1 MPLPCADRRTRIAGR
16 LRIRAGAA
24 IIVALFLSGC
34 ATVARDGTAQVPFA
48 VPAAWSAG
56 GGAAPGTNPVAQWWL
71 RFKDPLLAGLID
83 EAMRANTSV
92 TAAQAA
98 LRQARALRDVAAAAL
113 LPGVTGSG
121 SGRHGTS
128 GGKSTGNAF
137 NAGLDASWELD
148 LFGANRSAFEASEF
162 DARASAATLADTQV
176 SIAAETALSY
186 ITLRASQARFA
197 IASSSLATQLETLQI
212 TQWRLQAGLVTE
224 VEAEQART
232 SAEQTR
238 AQLPA
243 LQTAIE
249 QARNAIAVLVSRPPG
264 ELAVTLASPAPVP
277 QASDDLALS
286 LPAETL
292 RQRPDVRASEYQVT
306 AAAARVAQADAA
318 RLPNFKLGGSLGLS
332 ALTLGSLAT
341 GEAVIS
347 SLLASVSLPV
357 FDAGAGSA
365 RVRAQEAALDKAQSA
380 YVGTVLGALRDVENA
395 LVALRGDRERLARL
409 REAADAAANAARLAR
424 QRYASGLVDFQVVL
438 ETQRTELSTQDSVA
452 SAGADVGSDHV
463 RLYKALGG
471 GWMPEPG
478 EALRPALYRPPAQ

>member
-1 MPLPCADRRTRIAGR
+1 MLPFCADDGIPTAGR
-16 LRIRAGAA
+16 IRISAA
-24 IIVALFLSGC
+24 ATCVALCLSAC
-34 ATVARDGTAQVPFA
+34 ASLAPDDSAKVPFDI
-48 VPAAWSAG
+48 PSAWSAG
-56 GGAAPGTNPVAQWWL
+56 GVPATAGANPVAQWWL
-71 RFKDPLLAGLID
+71 RFNDPLLASLVG
-83 EAMRANTSV
+83 EAMQANTSV
-92 TAAQAA
+92 VAAQAA

-128 GGKSTGNAF
+128 GGESTGNVF

-148 LFGANRSAFEASEF
+148 LFGANRSAFNASEF
-162 DARASAATLADTQV
+162 DARASAASLADTQV
-176 SIAAETALSY
+176 SIAAETALAY
-186 ITLRASQARFA
+186 ITLRGGQARLA
-197 IASSSLATQLETLQI
+197 IASASLATQLETLQI
-212 TQWRLQAGLVTE
+212 TRWRLQAGLVTD

-232 SAEQTR
+232 AAEQTR
-238 AQLPA
+238 AQIPA
-243 LQTAIE
+243 LQTAID
-249 QARNAIAVLVSRPPG
+249 QARNALAVLVGRPPSALVQA
-264 ELAVTLASPAPVP
+264 LAAPGPVP

-292 RQRPDVRASEYQVT
+292 RQRPDVRASEFQVT

-318 RLPNFKLGGSLGLS
+318 RMPNFKLGGSLGLT
-332 ALTLGSLAT
+332 ALTLGSLAAT
-341 GEAVIS
+341 EAVVS
-347 SLLASVSLPV
+347 TLLASVSLPV
-357 FDAGAGSA
+357 FDAGAGRA

-409 REAADAAANAARLAR
+409 REAADAAANAAHLAR

-438 ETQRTELSTQDSVA
+438 ETQRTELNTQDSLA

-471 GWMPEPG
+471 GWVPE
-478 EALRPALYRPPAQ
+478 AARPSTYRQPAQ